1 MATAR
6 DSLRSKVERLSEEEA
21 QEILGLIAAKGPDPA
36 AGPGARLTWEV
47 VRERLAGK
55 VAFRVPPAN
64 AAPFRKHKR
73 IECHG
78 IPASETLIADRR

>member
-6 DSLRSKVERLSEEEA
+6 DSLRSKVDRLSEEEA
-21 QEILGLIAAKGPDPA
+21 QEILCLIAAKRPDPA
-36 AGPGARLTWEV
+36 AAPAAQLTWEV

-55 VAFRVPPAN
+55 AAFRVPPAN

>member
-6 DSLRSKVERLSEEEA
+6 DSLRSKVDRLSEEEA
-21 QEILGLIAAKGPDPA
+21 QEILSLIAAKRPDPA
-36 AGPGARLTWEV
+36 AAPAAQLTWEV
-47 VRERLAGK
+47 VRGRLAGK
-55 VAFRVPPAN
+55 AAFRVPPAN

>member
-6 DSLRSKVERLSEEEA
+6 DSLRSKVDRLSEEEA
-21 QEILGLIAAKGPDPA
+21 QAILGLIATKGP
-36 AGPGARLTWEV
+36 AGTGATLTREV
-47 VRERLAGK
+47 VRERLAGRA
-55 VAFRVPPAN
+55 AFRVPPAN

-73 IECHG
+73 IECPG